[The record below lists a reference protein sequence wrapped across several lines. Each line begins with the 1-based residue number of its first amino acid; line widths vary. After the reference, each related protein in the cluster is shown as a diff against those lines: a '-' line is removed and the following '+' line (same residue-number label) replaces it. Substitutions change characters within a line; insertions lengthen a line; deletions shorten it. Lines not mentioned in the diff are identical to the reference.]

1 MSVQVVASDS
11 RMIVFVLADGQSPAI
26 RNDNLQFSVS
36 NNYNALQMKALIQDM
51 RLKIQKIRRAK
62 RIKRIKAS
70 TPPYLKKDFGVELN
84 FKLWTT
90 KGARFAASD
99 RNKKLNSLSYQTI
112 GYLSA
117 YLIIINLINV
127 YDLPYLS
134 KMSSQSLGFWTTA
147 LSILI
152 LIFSQFE
159 NAKNYSIKSE
169 KYHQCGLE
177 IAELYN
183 KLRMIKTF
191 ENVNDHENE
200 IRKISEEYDIALKK
214 YENHAPIDLKA
225 FTTTKPKYFKL
236 SRFCI
241 LKINIEK
248 YFKIKFKYHLMIYG
262 PIILFIYYQTIK
274 K

>member
-1 MSVQVVASDS
+1 MKQ
-11 RMIVFVLADGQSPAI
+11 LLKNI
-26 RNDNLQFSVS
+26 RLYF
-36 NNYNALQMKALIQDM
+36 
-51 RLKIQKIRRAK
+51 LKIKRAK
-62 RIKRIKAS
+62 RIKNIKDS

-84 FKLWTT
+84 FKLWAT

-112 GYLSA
+112 GYLSS

-134 KMSSQSLGFWTTA
+134 KMSSQSLGFWTTS

-169 KYHQCGLE
+169 KHHQCGLE

-183 KLRMIKTF
+183 KLRMVKTF
-191 ENVNDHENE
+191 EKFNDPENE
-200 IRKISEEYDIALKK
+200 IEKISEQYDIALKK
-214 YENHAPIDLKA
+214 YENHAPIDLKT

-236 SRFCI
+236 NRFSV
-241 LKINIEK
+241 LKINIQK

-262 PIILFIYYQTIK
+262 PILLFIYYQTIK